1 MVSPPKKSFLC
12 LSSILFR
19 IVCGHSLVRMNA
31 LSVESGHFILY
42 PTLLGIK
49 VVNLVTNKVARVIGR
64 QETAER
70 FLGIA
75 LYQGRTVGS
84 AALGTLQLNAAPDPT
99 LFACAWKRHRFYLF
113 TTRLPSKDSE
123 EGTGR
128 DVFNEKPTKD
138 ELALNVA
145 GSLSHL
151 AFVHHSVI
159 QHTTV
164 CELLSRARDLLI
176 GFLARKEKIVAVSAF
191 CNHSYYPWRYSH

>member
-1 MVSPPKKSFLC
+1 MKSDTRFDFGAYISFFFL
-12 LSSILFR
+12 IIVFLF
-19 IVCGHSLVRMNA
+19 A
-31 LSVESGHFILY
+31 ESGYFLLY
-42 PTLLGIK
+42 PTPLGVK
-49 VVNLVTNKVARVIGR
+49 VVNMVTNKVARIIGR

-84 AALGTLQLNAAPDPT
+84 AALGTLQPNAAPDPT

-145 GSLSHL
+145 STIIITTMKTKMTALSSIPCCLLLCVTSLCL
-151 AFVHHSVI
+151 YV
-159 QHTTV
+159 
-164 CELLSRARDLLI
+164 
-176 GFLARKEKIVAVSAF
+176 
-191 CNHSYYPWRYSH
+191 